1 MLRVRAHLKKVV
13 AAAVL
18 LVDSSAWI
26 VLESPRSTGALRRLA
41 NYDEIAVCPAVIS
54 EVLRG
59 TRDARHYQRVRDALL
74 STVVLDRDVPLLR
87 FEEAAQ
93 LYVRCR
99 EAGFTVRNSFDCLIA
114 ATALAFDATLLHRDS
129 DFEYIARV
137 TQLKAKRI

>member
-1 MLRVRAHLKKVV
+1 
-13 AAAVL
+13 VL
-18 LVDSSAWI
+18 LVDSSAWVI
-26 VLESPRSTGALRRLA
+26 LESGRSTGALRRMA

-59 TRDARHYQRVRDALL
+59 TRDSRQYQRVRDALL
-74 STVVLDRDVPLLR
+74 STVVLDSDVPLVR

-137 TQLKAKRI
+137 MPLRLQRV